1 MEAEVNK
8 FTHDVA
14 DIGETH
20 MRFAVVHTDRLTIE
34 DYVQFGKNVFGS
46 VVEALAAYRRSL
58 PICPPA
64 LGITIANSELLP
76 VSDLERRL
84 AEGHAGEWHHV
95 QIIDSIDALSLILPD
110 LAPHDVVQFGGAEGR
125 RDAAKA
131 VASIGDAVGVGVLTQ
146 INGSCTHFHTHA
158 GSMSFA
164 PRTHEEL
171 DILERVRSDVG
182 HVSVEHLLSGP
193 GLAHLY
199 QILLESSG
207 QPARSVQA
215 ADIVGAGLQGHDGCA
230 TTAINYFATRLGR
243 FAGDIALRYEARG
256 GVYLWGPDT
265 AEHGEAPAR
274 RCLPSRIRGERET
287 IGLAVA
293 NTRFADQKR
302 RRHPARSSKGPQST
316 NGLTSPFS
324 EPDGNAA

>member
-1 MEAEVNK
+1 MNK
-8 FTHDVA
+8 FTHEAVVA

-95 QIIDSIDALSLILPD
+95 QIIDSIDALSLVLPD

-146 INGSCTHFHTHA
+146 INGSCSQFHTRA

-171 DILERVRSDVG
+171 DILERVRSDAG
-182 HVSVEHLLSGP
+182 HVSVEHLLSGR
-193 GLAHLY
+193 GLAQLY

-207 QPARSVQA
+207 QPARFLQA
-215 ADIVGAGLQGHDGCA
+215 ADIVSAGLQGDDRCA
-230 TTAINYFATRLGR
+230 TTAINYFATWLGR
-243 FAGDIALRYEARG
+243 FAGDIALLYEARG
-256 GVYLWGPDT
+256 GVYLWGPILRKMEKLLHNG
-265 AEHGEAPAR
+265 AFRLAFEAKGR
-274 RCLPSRIRGERET
+274 RSDWLSQIPVFLIRSED
-287 IGLAVA
+287 AVLRGA
-293 NTRFADQKR
+293 AK
-302 RRHPARSSKGPQST
+302 A
-316 NGLTSPFS
+316 LTQ
-324 EPDGNAA
+324 DMR